1 MKFAATSGQT
11 AAIVSE
17 VGNRVGW
24 GLGGGRV
31 RIWDPHEKVD
41 HEMKT
46 EMKIPLNSPL
56 AVADPLR
63 LAMVMTF
70 FSSLGQLEGMDERER
85 YWRPREARRI

>member
-31 RIWDPHEKVD
+31 RKWDPHEIVD

-70 FSSLGQLEGMDERER
+70 LPFS
-85 YWRPREARRI
+85 RPT